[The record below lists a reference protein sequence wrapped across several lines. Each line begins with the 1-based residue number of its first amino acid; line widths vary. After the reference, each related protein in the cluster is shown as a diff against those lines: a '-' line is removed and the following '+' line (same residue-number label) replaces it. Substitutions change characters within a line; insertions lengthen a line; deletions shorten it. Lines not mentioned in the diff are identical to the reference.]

1 MGRRSGRVR
10 RVEKV
15 LHRGEVTVYKD
26 AHGSRVLTPEEAAAH
41 AARVS
46 SSSSETEPV
55 ELERAEGEPC
65 YGCVCCQEWAASLSQ
80 LRTAI
85 GNHEFIRTVAGGAC
99 PPDCLVCI
107 GGAGGEWQR

>member
-1 MGRRSGRVR
+1 MGRNGRPR

-26 AHGSRVLTPEEAAAH
+26 ATGSRVLTPEEAADH

-55 ELERAEGEPC
+55 QLEREDGEPC
-65 YGCVCCQEWAASLSQ
+65 FGCECCVAWTASLSQ
-80 LRTAI
+80 LRAAI
-85 GNHEFIRTVAGGAC
+85 GQHEFRRTVGGAC
-99 PPDCLVCI
+99 PADCLVCVS
-107 GGAGGEWQR
+107 GQGQDWQR